1 MYNCQGQQINNSHE
15 AAVADLHARGAH
27 VRLER
32 LEEVE
37 SEGTVS
43 GEPTAPSVES
53 VAIEEARVSSD
64 SATAN
69 ETKVEEMPAPA
80 PVRKGALS

>member
-1 MYNCQGQQINNSHE
+1 MYNCQGQQITNSHE
-15 AAVADLHARGAH
+15 AAVADLHARGAN

-32 LEEVE
+32 FEEVE

-43 GEPTAPSVES
+43 GEPTAPSTEAGTV
-53 VAIEEARVSSD
+53 EEARVSSD

-69 ETKVEEMPAPA
+69 ETKIEEMPAPA
-80 PVRKGALS
+80 PVRMGALS